1 MKIKRKDLQRL
12 IESYLNEEEAGS
24 GGLSAAGK
32 GPGGGGEV
40 DAMPDVYQGEN
51 PFNKRSPGKAEK
63 KRKRAAGN
71 QTGPIAEI
79 QRLLN
84 ELKAAGFIDG
94 DYQGRKLNDDGKWG
108 DRTRSAA
115 SKALKK
121 LIDEKHIA
129 KIRDSGVNKNL
140 TQVYG
145 NKGERFYQEV
155 TSKNLNLE
163 KRGGEGKWEVVIKK
177 LTPGL
182 PDSNSSVEEKLEYLL
197 EVVVSYLKDTKT
209 TGSAEGG
216 EAKEYFYGK
225 QSNIAIRVTKKANK
239 IIKLEQFKDDAYID
253 FTDKAGDLGFYYEHY
268 IIKANYKKV
277 TKSEELG
284 KFQPKADKVL
294 AESRGTLYRRRYS
307 RY

>member
-1 MKIKRKDLQRL
+1 MKMRRSDLRRL
-12 IESYLNEEEAGS
+12 IESFINEEEAGS

-40 DAMPDVYQGEN
+40 DSMGDVFQGDNPFSKKSVGQGE
-51 PFNKRSPGKAEK
+51 
-63 KRKRAAGN
+63 RKRASGG
-71 QTGPIAEI
+71 QMGTIAEI

-115 SKALKK
+115 SKVLKK

-129 KIRDSGVNKNL
+129 KIRDSGINKNL

-155 TSKNLNLE
+155 KSGGLNLE

-197 EVVVSYLKDTKT
+197 EVVVEYLKDTKT
-209 TGSAEGG
+209 TGNAEGG
-216 EAKEYFYGK
+216 EVKEYFISQDGDT
-225 QSNIAIRVTKKANK
+225 AIRVTKKDYK
-239 IIKLEQFKDDAYID
+239 IIKLEQFQGDAYVD
-253 FTDKAGDLGFYYEHY
+253 FTAQSKDPAFFYEHY
-268 IIKANYKKV
+268 IVKANYKKV
-277 TKSEELG
+277 TKPQELG

-294 AESRGTLYRRRYS
+294 AESRGTLYRRRYR

>member
-32 GPGGGGEV
+32 GLGGGGEV

-51 PFNKRSPGKAEK
+51 PFSKRSPGKADK
-63 KRKRAAGN
+63 TAGN
-71 QTGPIAEI
+71 QMGPIAEI

-108 DRTRSAA
+108 DRTRSAV

-121 LIDEKHIA
+121 LIDDKLQKKLGLSAYE
-129 KIRDSGVNKNL
+129 S
-140 TQVYG
+140 
-145 NKGERFYQEV
+145 
-155 TSKNLNLE
+155 SKNLNVE
-163 KRGGEGKWEVVIKK
+163 KSGGEGNWRGAVQR
-177 LTPGL
+177 LT
-182 PDSNSSVEEKLEYLL
+182 EEIPQQNATTEEQLEFIL
-197 EVVVSYLKDTKT
+197 ERFVAEIGTS
-209 TGSAEGG
+209 GSAEGG
-216 EAKEYFYGK
+216 EVKEYFI
-225 QSNIAIRVTKKANK
+225 SHTADTAIRVTKKDNK
-239 IIKLEQFKDDAYID
+239 IIKLEQFKGDAYVD
-253 FTDKAGDLGFYYEHY
+253 FTAKAGNLDYFYENYIVKAGYE
-268 IIKANYKKV
+268 KV
-277 TKSEELG
+277 TKAEELG
-284 KFQPKADKVL
+284 EFQPKADKVL